1 AADPAG
7 VGGSVEAATGD
18 WAGTDADGGAAQPT
32 RIAMT
37 QIVIKTRAI
46 RFLPSRGADT
56 GPTPLPGA
64 SFTERLG
71 RRHGP
76 VTRAGP
82 SRASLSGGGS
92 EVDDDEMSQP
102 AAPNRSLSIVDLA
115 TLLYLGAVWGA
126 VFVFMRIAAPEV
138 GPVWAAETRL
148 AIGSA
153 VLVAIAG

>member
-1 AADPAG
+1 AG

-18 WAGTDADGGAAQPT
+18 WAGTDAAGGAAQPT

-46 RFLPSRGADT
+46 RFLRSRVADT
-56 GPTPLPGA
+56 GPTHLPGA

-71 RRHGP
+71 RRNGRMA
-76 VTRAGP
+76 RAAPGRP
-82 SRASLSGGGS
+82 SLSGGGP
-92 EVDDDEMSQP
+92 EVADDEMSRP
-102 AAPNRSLSIVDLA
+102 AAPNRSLSIADLA

-148 AIGSA
+148 AIGS
-153 VLVAIAG
+153 